1 MYYICYQNESKGF
14 NALNAVSHSLP
25 VFYRTSSDIDPPD
38 AVYPPAGGGSSYL
51 DPLQQLLPQQSQGQ
65 TGVEHERSPIQ
76 NSPWKE
82 SSLDQPYQKVPKP
95 QSACSSRSR

>member
-1 MYYICYQNESKGF
+1 MEQDKGIHF
-14 NALNAVSHSLP
+14 ELIECRLTLFLC
-25 VFYRTSSDIDPPD
+25 FYWSFSDMDPPD
-38 AVYPPAGGGSSYL
+38 ALYPPAGGSSYQ
-51 DPLQQLLPQQSQGQ
+51 DPLQPLPLQQSQGQ

-82 SSLDQPYQKVPKP
+82 SSLDQPYQKLPKP